1 MACWGKFMRQR
12 KKTLNENLQEH
23 LISKFTSNGVL
34 ISGLKSWLI
43 SWKSA
48 LFDPLELLNTAGP
61 IQQAIIAVWVHHL
74 FEGHRI
80 VNEMLQNSTF
90 FFSCVFTCFNVHVLP
105 SLRGKRRPAADT
117 CDEPSVFMTV
127 RAAVC
132 QQQFFA
138 AKTRSCQDRSLWSWR
153 NCLWPHMPH
162 SNFTHNSFTYNSL
175 TLTQSL
181 FHHLHATHTHFLTHN
196 LLTHNLLTSNSL
208 TRNSLVRT
216 CFTQSAFR
224 HLLSLCCLSH
234 PVFTFLLQ
242 LIGRSWHVGLS
253 GPLILNLTWW
263 NSQPMVPKFHVRYPV
278 WLASGVQPHSAISK
292 HDVPRSMRMHREH
305 IQYKTFAYFRT
316 YFHAKIH
323 ERTKLPCDQ
332 QRPWA
337 SNLALPNR

>member
-1 MACWGKFMRQR
+1 MPWWGSHEVILFLKDAVECSILRDGFNRPSSLSECITCSRVTGLSMKCSRTQLVSFR
-12 KKTLNENLQEH
+12 VFSVASSCTCPRRY
-23 LISKFTSNGVL
+23 VA
-34 ISGLKSWLI
+34 SGGL
-43 SWKSA
+43 
-48 LFDPLELLNTAGP
+48 P
-61 IQQAIIAVWVHHL
+61 
-74 FEGHRI
+74 
-80 VNEMLQNSTF
+80 
-90 FFSCVFTCFNVHVLP
+90 VFI
-105 SLRGKRRPAADT
+105 
-117 CDEPSVFMTV
+117 TV

-138 AKTRSCQDRSLWSWR
+138 AKTRSCQDSSLWSWR

-196 LLTHNLLTSNSL
+196 LLTHNLLTTNSL

-224 HLLSLCCLSH
+224 HLLSLCCPSH

-253 GPLILNLTWW
+253 SPLILNLTWW
-263 NSQPMVPKFHVRYPV
+263 NSQPMVPKFHVRYLV

-305 IQYKTFAYFRT
+305 IQYKTFAYFRS
-316 YFHAKIH
+316 YFNAKIH

-337 SNLALPNR
+337 SNLALKNR